1 MSDKKTSK
9 NSNIMLLDN
18 EELKSTSKMNKALN
32 SKEMADLETSGEE
45 ESDEMNMIMLGI
57 NIILDDAE
65 RITLKGKK

>member
-1 MSDKKTSK
+1 
-9 NSNIMLLDN
+9 MLLDN

>member
-1 MSDKKTSK
+1 
-9 NSNIMLLDN
+9 MLLDN
-18 EELKSTSKMNKALN
+18 QELKSTSKINKALN

-65 RITLKGKK
+65 RTTLKVKEKL